1 MLLVNLIV
9 AIIFFQPIP
18 PIPDAPEIPL
28 VEVTL
33 EVDALDTEVIPKN
46 EIYTFLATAVAE
58 VNSMPDDLAVNGG
71 TELLP
76 NESATQLFS
85 YGRWLFSG
93 SSATELLGETLA
105 PIGINIY
112 VYLTIMVVLTSAY
125 FTIRVAAL
133 IIRFVQYVVGWV
145 LKVIPF
151 IG

>member
-1 MLLVNLIV
+1 MLLVNLLL
-9 AIIFFQPIP
+9 AIIMFQPPMPDIP
-18 PIPDAPEIPL
+18 IAPE

-33 EVDALDTEVIPKN
+33 EVEALDTDVIPKN

-58 VNSMPDDLAVNGG
+58 VNSMPDDLAVQGG

-112 VYLTIMVVLTSAY
+112 VYLTIMVVLASAY
-125 FTIRVAAL
+125 VTIRIATL